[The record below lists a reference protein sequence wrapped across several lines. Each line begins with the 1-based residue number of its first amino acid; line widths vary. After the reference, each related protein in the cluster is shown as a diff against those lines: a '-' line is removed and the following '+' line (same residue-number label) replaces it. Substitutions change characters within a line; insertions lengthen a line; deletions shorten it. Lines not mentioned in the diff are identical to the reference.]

1 MMPEYYPISRI
12 IGKKITYYRK
22 MNGMSLC
29 DISKMIHV
37 SEQQQSRY
45 ERGVNRINLDRL
57 QQYARIF
64 SIDLIDFFDLNEHDT
79 ENIKQN
85 IEKQS
90 NKDNTK

>member
-1 MMPEYYPISRI
+1 MPEYYPISRI

-64 SIDLIDFFDLNEHDT
+64 SIDLIDFFYLNEHDT
-79 ENIKQN
+79 DNIKQN

>member
-1 MMPEYYPISRI
+1 MPEYYPISRI

-64 SIDLIDFFDLNEHDT
+64 SIDLIDF
-79 ENIKQN
+79 
-85 IEKQS
+85 
-90 NKDNTK
+90 

>member
-1 MMPEYYPISRI
+1 MPEYYPISRI

-57 QQYARIF
+57 HQYARIF
-64 SIDLIDFFDLNEHDT
+64 SIDLIDFFVLNEHDAD
-79 ENIKQN
+79 NIKRN